1 MNKCK
6 PIYVKAFNHIVN
18 EHEKKP
24 CTICGEMLK
33 ERHRKRHFLLKH
45 RSNSELELKCK
56 FCGKG
61 FVSNQRLKDHVNIHT
76 GEKPYMC
83 NFCGAAFA
91 SQGNWRMHQKTVHLG
106 HKRGQKNLTK
116 VDPV

>member
-1 MNKCK
+1 
-6 PIYVKAFNHIVN
+6 
-18 EHEKKP
+18 
-24 CTICGEMLK
+24 MLK